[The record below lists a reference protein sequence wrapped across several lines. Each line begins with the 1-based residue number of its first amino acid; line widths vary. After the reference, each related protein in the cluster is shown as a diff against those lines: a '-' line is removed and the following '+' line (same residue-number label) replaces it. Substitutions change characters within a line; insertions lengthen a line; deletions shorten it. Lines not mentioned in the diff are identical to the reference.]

1 MILTLAT
8 RNAGKIREIKE
19 LLKDLP
25 FEIKSTI
32 DFKQIGSISET
43 GSTFQ
48 ENALIKARTVHK
60 IVGGYVLADDSGLEC
75 NDLNGSPGVGSAYF
89 AGPHATD
96 DENNQKLIQEM
107 KQVHDPSRLA
117 RYVCVLALIDPQGK
131 ETLVEETCEGLISF
145 VAKGEGGF
153 GYDPYFFLPDYGMTM
168 AQLPLDEKNRI
179 SHRGKALMRLK
190 KYVGA

>member
-75 NDLNGSPGVGSAYF
+75 EDLGGAPGVFSAPY
-89 AGPHATD
+89 
-96 DENNQKLIQEM
+96 
-107 KQVHDPSRLA
+107 SR
-117 RYVCVLALIDPQGK
+117 
-131 ETLVEETCEGLISF
+131 
-145 VAKGEGGF
+145 
-153 GYDPYFFLPDYGMTM
+153 
-168 AQLPLDEKNRI
+168 EKAN
-179 SHRGKALMRLK
+179 H
-190 KYVGA
+190 